1 MTDAPA
7 RSDGPPPL
15 NHPPVDQTAGS
26 NGPAPV
32 APRRQLSRRRQ
43 LQLVRWGVYGAAAL
57 LFVVLGSNVDWPSLG
72 QALFDPDIA
81 RDVFPAMITTGIENT
96 VAYTLIGFTL
106 GLFLGVVLAVMRLSR
121 ATPFRWFAATYIEIF
136 RGIPLLV
143 TLLILGFGIPIA
155 TGWQWPSERPAS
167 YLQGAVPL
175 ALVAGAYIAETVR
188 AGIEAVPTGQME
200 AARSLGMRYSRAMVS
215 VVIPQAFRIVVPPLT
230 NELVLLVKD
239 TSLISVLG
247 VTAATKDL
255 TRIGRDGVNSFANAT
270 PLVVAGLLY
279 LALTV
284 PLTRLA
290 AYLERRGKRGRR

>member
-7 RSDGPPPL
+7 RSGQPPEIDPL
-15 NHPPVDQTAGS
+15 AHKPSPDATAPG
-26 NGPAPV
+26 AT
-32 APRRQLSRRRQ
+32 RRPMSRRRQ
-43 LQLVRWGVYGAAAL
+43 LQLRRWGVYAAVALVVAALGAAI
-57 LFVVLGSNVDWPSLG
+57 DWGSLG
-72 QALFDPDIA
+72 QALFDPEIA

-96 VAYTLIGFTL
+96 IAYTLIGFTL
-106 GLFLGVVLAVMRLSR
+106 GLVLGVILAVMRLSR
-121 ATPFRWFAATYIEIF
+121 AAPFRWFAATYIEIF

-188 AGIEAVPTGQME
+188 AGIEAVPAGQME
-200 AARSLGMRYSRAMVS
+200 AAQSLGMRYSRAMVS
-215 VVIPQAFRIVVPPLT
+215 IIIPQAFRIVVPPLT

-255 TRIGRDGVNSFANAT
+255 TRLGRDGVNSFANAT

-279 LALTV
+279 LALTI